1 MSEGVPEGATLPDGI
16 EVDDAAAY
24 FGVVDSSD
32 VLQQMMSMDS
42 KQALSKALE
51 HLADIILR
59 PGEFDFEAASERLQC
74 EGGEIYFLIFGH
86 LNLMALPDPLLQ
98 FAGQP
103 DSTGSANTAHPLA
116 TEDVVQALTPL
127 FDPMQFLK
135 ILAIAYATGG
145 TTEVD
150 RYLQSMESIMASPSG
165 NVEKMQTMAEELKSS
180 LDVAGHALPMSL
192 FASDQAQPAEI
203 EMGTIIERREPEP
216 TPAPVEPEPQIISEP
231 EPTAKV
237 VASQPEVESVPLP
250 TESVPLPTVDSVPLP
265 SQDEPVE
272 ETGFKNEVEV
282 DHAAQDAFAGAF
294 GSQLVPEPEVVPEPV
309 EEVVPE
315 PVEPL
320 EEVVPEPV
328 VEEHPEEE
336 WVSDAERFIAA
347 DVDDSGSLSVEEL
360 AVAADLT
367 IEEAEELHT
376 AADTDGDGE
385 VSLSEFVSSEAAQKM
400 SSLPRPVAP
409 VRRPIQSQQPAQQ
422 QPAQQPVRQQPTS
435 PGVAAPQMG
444 WQQPLPQQQ
453 PMRQPMQQ
461 PMMPQ
466 QPTMNIQPT
475 IRSGIHCRGC
485 GIGLDPNWRF
495 CPICGNM
502 NMSAH
507 R

>member
-1 MSEGVPEGATLPDGI
+1 MSEGVPEGASLPDGI
-16 EVDDAAAY
+16 EVDDTAAY

-103 DSTGSANTAHPLA
+103 DSTGAANTAHPLA
-116 TEDVVQALTPL
+116 TGDVVQALTPL

-135 ILAIAYATGG
+135 ILAIAHATGG
-145 TTEVD
+145 TTEVE
-150 RYLQSMESIMASPSG
+150 RYLQSIESIMAAPSG

-180 LDVAGHALPMSL
+180 LDVAGHALPMAL
-192 FASDQAQPAEI
+192 FASDHAQPAEI
-203 EMGTIIERREPEP
+203 EMGTIIERREPA
-216 TPAPVEPEPQIISEP
+216 PAPAEPEPEVISEP
-231 EPTAKV
+231 EPTPEV

-250 TESVPLPTVDSVPLP
+250 TESVPLPSVDSVPLP
-265 SQDEPVE
+265 SQDDPVE

-315 PVEPL
+315 PVEPV
-320 EEVVPEPV
+320 EPVVSEPGPV
-328 VEEHPEEE
+328 VEEQPEEE

-360 AVAADLT
+360 AVAANVT
-367 IEEAEELHT
+367 IEEAKELHT

-409 VRRPIQSQQPAQQ
+409 VRRPIQSQQPSQQ
-422 QPAQQPVRQQPTS
+422 QPLQPVRQQPTS

-453 PMRQPMQQ
+453 PMPQPMQQ

>member
-1 MSEGVPEGATLPDGI
+1 MSEGVPEGASLPDGI

-59 PGEFDFEAASERLQC
+59 PGEFDFEAASKRLQC

-103 DSTGSANTAHPLA
+103 DSTGAANTAHPLA
-116 TEDVVQALTPL
+116 TEDVVQTLTPL

-145 TTEVD
+145 NAEVE
-150 RYLQSMESIMASPSG
+150 RYLQSIESIMVTPSD
-165 NVEKMQTMAEELKSS
+165 NVDKMQTMAEELKSS
-180 LDVAGHALPMSL
+180 LDLAGHALPMPL
-192 FASDQAQPAEI
+192 FASEQAQPAEI
-203 EMGTIIERREPEP
+203 EVGTIIERREPEP
-216 TPAPVEPEPQIISEP
+216 VPASVESEP
-231 EPTAKV
+231 EPTPE
-237 VASQPEVESVPLP
+237 VAAPEPEVESVPLP
-250 TESVPLPTVDSVPLP
+250 TESIPLPALDSVPLP
-265 SQDEPVE
+265 SQEKAVE

-309 EEVVPE
+309 EEVVSE
-315 PVEPL
+315 PVEPIVS
-320 EEVVPEPV
+320 ESEPV
-328 VEEHPEEE
+328 VEEQPEEE

-360 AVAADLT
+360 AVAANVT

-409 VRRPIQSQQPAQQ
+409 VRRPIQSQKPTQQ
-422 QPAQQPVRQQPTS
+422 QPARQQPTS

-466 QPTMNIQPT
+466 QQTMNIQPT

>member
-1 MSEGVPEGATLPDGI
+1 MSEGVPEGASLPDGI
-16 EVDDAAAY
+16 EVDDTAAY

-103 DSTGSANTAHPLA
+103 DSTGAANTAHPLA
-116 TEDVVQALTPL
+116 TEDVVQTLTPL

-145 TTEVD
+145 NAEVE
-150 RYLQSMESIMASPSG
+150 RYLQSIESIMVTPSD

-180 LDVAGHALPMSL
+180 LDVAGHALPMPL

-203 EMGTIIERREPEP
+203 EMGTIIERREPESA
-216 TPAPVEPEPQIISEP
+216 PAPAEPEVISQP
-231 EPTAKV
+231 EPTPE
-237 VASQPEVESVPLP
+237 VAVPEPEVESVPLP
-250 TESVPLPTVDSVPLP
+250 TESVPLPAVDSVPLP

-309 EEVVPE
+309 EPIVSES
-315 PVEPL
+315 
-320 EEVVPEPV
+320 EPV
-328 VEEHPEEE
+328 VEEQPEEE

-360 AVAADLT
+360 AVAANVT
-367 IEEAEELHT
+367 IEEAEELRT
-376 AADTDGDGE
+376 AAGTDGDGE
-385 VSLSEFVSSEAAQKM
+385 VSVSEFVSAEAARKM

-409 VRRPIQSQQPAQQ
+409 VRRPIQSQKPTQ
-422 QPAQQPVRQQPTS
+422 QQPVRQQPTS

-444 WQQPLPQQQ
+444 WQKPLPQQQ

-461 PMMPQ
+461 PVMPQ

>member
-1 MSEGVPEGATLPDGI
+1 MSEGVPEGASLPDGI

-103 DSTGSANTAHPLA
+103 DSTGAANTAHPLA
-116 TEDVVQALTPL
+116 TGDVVQALTPL

-145 TTEVD
+145 TTEVE
-150 RYLQSMESIMASPSG
+150 RYLQSIESIMAAPSD

-180 LDVAGHALPMSL
+180 LDVAGHALPMPL
-192 FASDQAQPAEI
+192 FASDHAQPAEV
-203 EMGTIIERREPEP
+203 EMGAIIERKEPA
-216 TPAPVEPEPQIISEP
+216 PAPVEPEAEVFSEP
-231 EPTAKV
+231 EPTPE
-237 VASQPEVESVPLP
+237 VAVPETEVESVPLP
-250 TESVPLPTVDSVPLP
+250 TDSIPLPAVDSVPLP
-265 SQDEPVE
+265 SQEEPVE
-272 ETGFKNEVEV
+272 EIGFKNEVEV

-294 GSQLVPEPEVVPEPV
+294 GSQLVPEPEVDPEPV
-309 EEVVPE
+309 EEI
-315 PVEPL
+315 
-320 EEVVPEPV
+320 VPEPV
-328 VEEHPEEE
+328 VREPEPVAEEQPEEE

-360 AVAADLT
+360 AVAANVS

-422 QPAQQPVRQQPTS
+422 QTPQQPVRQQPTS

>member
-1 MSEGVPEGATLPDGI
+1 MSEGVPEGASLPDGI
-16 EVDDAAAY
+16 EVDDTAAY

-42 KQALSKALE
+42 KKALSKALG

-103 DSTGSANTAHPLA
+103 DSTGAANTAHPLA
-116 TEDVVQALTPL
+116 TEDVVQTLTPL

-145 TTEVD
+145 TTEVE
-150 RYLQSMESIMASPSG
+150 RYMQSIESIMAAPSD
-165 NVEKMQTMAEELKSS
+165 NVEKMQTMSEELKSS
-180 LDVAGHALPMSL
+180 LDVAGHALPMPL

-203 EMGTIIERREPEP
+203 QMGTIIERREPEP
-216 TPAPVEPEPQIISEP
+216 APAPAEPEVISQP
-231 EPTAKV
+231 EPTLE
-237 VASQPEVESVPLP
+237 VAAPEPEVESVPLP
-250 TESVPLPTVDSVPLP
+250 TESVPLPAVDSVPLP

-294 GSQLVPEPEVVPEPV
+294 GSQLVPEPEVVPEPI

-315 PVEPL
+315 PVEPIVS
-320 EEVVPEPV
+320 ESQPV
-328 VEEHPEEE
+328 VEEQPEEE

-360 AVAADLT
+360 AVAANVT

-409 VRRPIQSQQPAQQ
+409 VRRPIQSQKPTQQ
-422 QPAQQPVRQQPTS
+422 QPTRQQPTS

-466 QPTMNIQPT
+466 QQTMNIQPT

>member
-1 MSEGVPEGATLPDGI
+1 MSEGVPEGASLPDGI

-165 NVEKMQTMAEELKSS
+165 NVEKMQIMAEELKSS

-315 PVEPL
+315 PVEPV

>member
-1 MSEGVPEGATLPDGI
+1 MSEGVPEGASLPDGI

-24 FGVVDSSD
+24 FGVVASSD
-32 VLQQMMSMDS
+32 VLQQMMAMDS
-42 KQALSKALE
+42 KQALSKTLE

-59 PGEFDFEAASERLQC
+59 PGEFDFEAASDRLQC

-116 TEDVVQALTPL
+116 TTDVVQALSTL

-145 TTEVD
+145 TTEVE
-150 RYLQSMESIMASPSG
+150 RYLQSIETIMSAPSD
-165 NVEKMQTMAEELKSS
+165 NLEKMQMIAEELKSS
-180 LDVAGHALPMSL
+180 LDVAGHALPMPL
-192 FASDQAQPAEI
+192 FASDQARPAEI
-203 EMGTIIERREPEP
+203 EVGTIIEPREPELVP
-216 TPAPVEPEPQIISEP
+216 TPVEPA
-231 EPTAKV
+231 PT
-237 VASQPEVESVPLP
+237 PEVATPELETQSVPLP
-250 TESVPLPTVDSVPLP
+250 TDSVPLPTVDSVPLP
-265 SQDEPVE
+265 NQEEPVE
-272 ETGFKNEVEV
+272 EIGFKNEIEV
-282 DHAAQDAFAGAF
+282 NHAAQDAFAGAF
-294 GSQLVPEPEVVPEPV
+294 GSQLVPEAEDVPEPV
-309 EEVVPE
+309 EEAVLE
-315 PVEPL
+315 PVEPVAS
-320 EEVVPEPV
+320 EPEPV
-328 VEEHPEEE
+328 VEEQPEKE

-360 AVAADLT
+360 AVAANVPLD
-367 IEEAEELHT
+367 EAKELHS

-409 VRRPIQSQQPAQQ
+409 VRRPIQSQQPRQ
-422 QPAQQPVRQQPTS
+422 QQPVRQQPTS

-444 WQQPLPQQQ
+444 WQQQ
-453 PMRQPMQQ
+453 QPMQQ

-485 GIGLDPNWRF
+485 GIGLDPNWRY

>member
-1 MSEGVPEGATLPDGI
+1 MSEGVPEGASLPDGI

-86 LNLMALPDPLLQ
+86 LNLMALPDALLQ

-103 DSTGSANTAHPLA
+103 DSTGAANTAHPLA
-116 TEDVVQALTPL
+116 TEDVVQTLTPL

-145 TTEVD
+145 NAEVE
-150 RYLQSMESIMASPSG
+150 RYLQSIESIMVTPSD

-180 LDVAGHALPMSL
+180 LDLAGHALPMPL

-216 TPAPVEPEPQIISEP
+216 APAPAEPEVISQP
-231 EPTAKV
+231 EPTPE
-237 VASQPEVESVPLP
+237 VAIPEPEVESVPLP
-250 TESVPLPTVDSVPLP
+250 TESVPLPAVDSVPLP
-265 SQDEPVE
+265 SHDEPVE

-309 EEVVPE
+309 EEVVQE
-315 PVEPL
+315 PVEPIVS
-320 EEVVPEPV
+320 ESEPV
-328 VEEHPEEE
+328 VEQQPEEE

-360 AVAADLT
+360 AVAANVT

-409 VRRPIQSQQPAQQ
+409 VRRPIQSQKPTQQ
-422 QPAQQPVRQQPTS
+422 QPARQQPTS